1 MPSGMFSIDSI
12 LSGRPSCKEPLLLHR
27 SGPAV
32 LPAGLSESLYTDY
45 SGLYSAACG
54 PSHTGI
60 QPVSGGTRIG
70 YNGYYYGQLHVQ
82 ASGGGAPCCVSVPSL
97 SPQQCPCIP
106 AGRTHGHIW
115 AGKAFISLN
124 VMHFYSFTKLRTIV
138 YNRVGQMYTV
148 FEVPSFHTTVTT
160 NVRFQR
166 ASVKLVLRLT
176 PPASFLVDFLRASVL
191 PPHTLLSLPGVS
203 NSHRLRQRRL
213 GTAVSRPPSD
223 DVLHEHGESHTHRAA
238 APQSAALPQEA
249 AAPNHLHRRAAGGS
263 GGPLPG
269 DQVPR
274 RRNPWTT
281 GPQGPPAGG
290 KSGGE
295 FLFPFYSSDFV
306 RRWVQTCPKNSY

>member
-45 SGLYSAACG
+45 SGLYSATCG
-54 PSHTGI
+54 PSPTGI

-106 AGRTHGHIW
+106 AGYDS
-115 AGKAFISLN
+115 AG
-124 VMHFYSFTKLRTIV
+124 
-138 YNRVGQMYTV
+138 
-148 FEVPSFHTTVTT
+148 
-160 NVRFQR
+160 
-166 ASVKLVLRLT
+166 
-176 PPASFLVDFLRASVL
+176 SVL
-191 PPHTLLSLPGVS
+191 LSPVPHQMMSYMNMGSLTRTELQLLNQL
-203 NSHRLRQRRL
+203 HCRRK
-213 GTAVSRPPSD
+213 R
-223 DVLHEHGESHTHRAA
+223 
-238 APQSAALPQEA
+238 

-269 DQVPR
+269 DQIPR
-274 RRNPWTT
+274 RRNPRTT
-281 GPQGPPAGG
+281 GPQSPPARGESGGLVQEQTRQVEEAEALLFRGVGEVAEMELGREKCGG
-290 KSGGE
+290 KKRRGLGQLITRRRAGHGRGWGAAGLGGIKLCRHVAHLYIIYILLLILWP
-295 FLFPFYSSDFV
+295 LFIFNLRFYFSFCKYTHV
-306 RRWVQTCPKNSY
+306 T